1 MPVPGETFFV
11 KTLSNIDKT
20 YKQLN
25 DEFIRKN
32 SGGYKDIVSALSVGA
47 TGTVISIIG
56 FFYAGVVCGVAGIAL
71 GLAGT
76 VAAIQKALE
85 NAKYVSNMSKL
96 KSGQYKYLRIK
107 TTIYKTFTG
116 SASGNM
122 WSYTSKQTAQF
133 I

>member
-1 MPVPGETFFV
+1 MPVPGETFYV
-11 KTLSNIDKT
+11 ETISNIDKT

-47 TGTVISIIG
+47 TGTVIAIIG
-56 FFYAGVVCGVAGIAL
+56 IFYAGVVCAVAGIAL
-71 GLAGT
+71 GIAGT
-76 VAAIQKALE
+76 AAAIQKALE
-85 NAKYVSNMSKL
+85 NANYVSNMSKL
-96 KSGQYKYLRIK
+96 KSGTYKYLRIK
-107 TTIYKTFTG
+107 TSIYKTFTG

>member
-11 KTLSNIDKT
+11 ETISNIDKT

-25 DEFIRKN
+25 NEFIRVN
-32 SGGYKDIVSALSVGA
+32 SGGYKDIVSALSSGA
-47 TGTVISIIG
+47 TGIVLTIIG
-56 FFYAGVVCGVAGIAL
+56 LFYAGAICAISGIVLTA
-71 GLAGT
+71 AT
-76 VAAIQKALE
+76 VASQVKKELQ
-85 NAKYVSNMSKL
+85 NANYVSNMSKL
-96 KSGQYKYLRIK
+96 KSGTYKYLRIK
-107 TTIYKTFTG
+107 TSVYKTFTG